1 VKLSH
6 RPKIVFDDTNLIAH
20 AGLAPVMALADR
32 AGLTDALDDLTIDN
46 PNAGAKAACLIA
58 GLLAGADSINDMDM
72 LRTGGLPRL
81 FDGVYAAST
90 LGTFLRSATA
100 GHAGQVEKAGHL

>member
-20 AGLAPVMALADR
+20 AGLAPAMALADR
-32 AGLTDALDDLTIDN
+32 AGLGDALGDLTIDN

-58 GLLAGADSINDMDM
+58 GLLAGADSIDDMDV

-81 FDGVYAAST
+81 FDGVYARPPWARSSARPPS
-90 LGTFLRSATA
+90 GTPARSRRPAT
-100 GHAGQVEKAGHL
+100 